1 MALAVHELKL
11 ASSLAKEDARPLAAL
26 GQLQLAQHHFATAR
40 VSLNKAIELDPKYAV
55 AHYQMAGLV
64 NATGEQAAAKELELF
79 QRYHEEEKR
88 RGIIG
93 LVTEGTWDYAGFL
106 PSN

>member
-11 ASSLAKEDARPLAAL
+11 ASSLAKEEARPLAAL

-64 NATGEQAAAKELELF
+64 KPTGEQAAAAKELELF
-79 QRYHEEEKR
+79 QEIPRRREKKR
-88 RGIIG
+88 NHR
-93 LVTEGTWDYAGFL
+93 AR
-106 PSN
+106 N